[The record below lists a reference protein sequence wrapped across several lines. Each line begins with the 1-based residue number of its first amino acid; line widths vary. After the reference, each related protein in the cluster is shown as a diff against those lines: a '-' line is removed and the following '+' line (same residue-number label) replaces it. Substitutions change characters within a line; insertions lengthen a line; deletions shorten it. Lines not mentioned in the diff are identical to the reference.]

1 MTMLKER
8 LRDDLNVAR
17 RERDKQRVMLL
28 TMTIA
33 ELKNR
38 EIELGR
44 EASNED
50 VEEVITRAVKK
61 RREAADQIRAAG
73 RSDMAEREEA
83 EALILTAYL
92 PQQLSADEVRSIVR
106 DAVAAGA
113 ANVGA
118 LMSQVMPRL
127 KGRFDGKE
135 ANRIAREELA
145 RLQP

>member
-50 VEEVITRAVKK
+50 VEAVITRAVKK